1 MAGRLKQIV
10 DQVKARVMLK
20 NLAASTLSMKLGTN
34 VENFTET
41 TPDDTQIEQKLLAI
55 AKGLLGDDKYS
66 EIRII

>member
-10 DQVKARVMLK
+10 DQVKARAILK

-34 VENFTET
+34 VDNFTET
-41 TPDDTQIEQKLLAI
+41 TPDDHQIEQKLLVI
-55 AKGLLGDDKYS
+55 AKELLGDDKYS